1 VRVPFLTIA
10 VTSFLAGCAAQV
22 PPSALDTSLAPI
34 QTNLAQTNLAQ
45 TNLQNCRD
53 FTTQVAVEGQMRQGV
68 GQTCLQ
74 PDGSWRVT
82 LNTPGLPEQTY
93 TLPPQ
98 GTYPYPYAYADP
110 SYWADPWFYGPVFVS
125 NRVFLVRTF
134 RHHHFKQGGYHH
146 GGHHGGHK

>member
-1 VRVPFLTIA
+1 MLV
-10 VTSFLAGCAAQV
+10 LAGCAGPV
-22 PPSALDTSLAPI
+22 PSGALDTALVPT
-34 QTNLAQTNLAQ
+34 QTNLTQTNLAQ

-53 FTTQVAVEGQMRQGV
+53 FTTQVAVEGQTRQGA

-98 GTYPYPYAYADP
+98 GVYPYPYPYADP

-134 RHHHFKQGGYHH
+134 HHHHFKQGGYHH
-146 GGHHGGHK
+146 GGFHGGHK